1 MLKLYLEGL
10 GEYLQQVPIVVVID
24 EDFEFLE
31 RINVFLDLYLRALQ
45 SFSELAVVRVRNIK
59 ELCTAIPGDNYFLCK
74 IMAYSQNYDIDYI
87 RNYESPE
94 IFYALDDII

>member
-1 MLKLYLEGL
+1 MFKLYLKGL

-74 IMAYSQNYDIDYI
+74 IMALVKIIIDYI
-87 RNYESPE
+87 RNSESPE
-94 IFYALDDII
+94 IFYALDNII

>member
-59 ELCTAIPGDNYFLCK
+59 KLCTAIPGDFLCK
-74 IMAYSQNYDIDYI
+74 IMA
-87 RNYESPE
+87 
-94 IFYALDDII
+94 LD

>member
-1 MLKLYLEGL
+1 MFKLYLEGL

-59 ELCTAIPGDNYFLCK
+59 ELCTAIPGDNYFFLCK
-74 IMAYSQNYDIDYI
+74 IMALLKIIIDYI
-87 RNYESPE
+87 RNSESPE
-94 IFYALDDII
+94 IFYALDNII

>member
-59 ELCTAIPGDNYFLCK
+59 ELCTAIPGDNYFCAK
-74 IMAYSQNYDIDYI
+74 IWH
-87 RNYESPE
+87 
-94 IFYALDDII
+94 